1 MPDQFVPL
9 DTTRYTKLHRELSA
23 KSYIIETN
31 LHYLDKNRKQLQKKY
46 KTFEQFNKEFIFPDK
61 VIDEML
67 ASAMKKDSIRA
78 RDDEERA
85 KTRPALRQQLKALVA
100 RDLWDMSEY
109 YQIMNTDDP
118 VVNRG
123 LAILR
128 ERKKGK

>member
-1 MPDQFVPL
+1 
-9 DTTRYTKLHRELSA
+9 
-23 KSYIIETN
+23 
-31 LHYLDKNRKQLQKKY
+31 
-46 KTFEQFNKEFIFPDK
+46 
-61 VIDEML
+61 ML

-128 ERKKGK
+128 DRKKGK